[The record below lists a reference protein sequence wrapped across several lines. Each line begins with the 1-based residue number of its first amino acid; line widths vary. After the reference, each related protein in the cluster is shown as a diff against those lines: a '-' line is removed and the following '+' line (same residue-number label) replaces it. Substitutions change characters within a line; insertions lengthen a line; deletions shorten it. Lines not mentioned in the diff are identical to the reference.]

1 MEVAWAEWSISVAI
15 ATSCDHSAGGEGAT
29 TTTVAILGT
38 RYVDFSIEER
48 VLAGRGV
55 RLRSGEGASADSIV
69 SEAGDAEVILSGGSP
84 QFDAAVIDRLDCR
97 AIVRYGVGVDSVDL
111 DAAARAGMWVSYVPD
126 YGTEAVALHT
136 VSLLLAGLRGLIDA
150 DALVK
155 SGGWGLQEL
164 RPLHLPQA
172 LTVGIVGL
180 GRIGRRVAELL
191 SPFSFKLLGFDVA
204 VEAATLGLPLEPAS
218 FELLLRTSDVV
229 TLHVPGP
236 SDGRPLLGAK
246 ELGWLKEG
254 SLLVNTARG
263 SLIDRGA
270 LVRGLLEGRPAKAA
284 LDVFS
289 PEPPGAAFESVSERV
304 ILTPHM
310 AWYTE
315 ESESDLREKAANEAL
330 RILDGLPPLHI
341 AAGPQEHQ

>member
-1 MEVAWAEWSISVAI
+1 V
-15 ATSCDHSAGGEGAT
+15 TT

-38 RYVDFSIEER
+38 RYGDFSIEER
-48 VLAGRGV
+48 AFAGRGV
-55 RLRSGEGASADSIV
+55 RLRSGEGASADGIV
-69 SEAGDAEVILSGGSP
+69 SEAGDAKVILSGGSP
-84 QFDAAVIDRLDCR
+84 QFDAAVIDRLDCL

-111 DAAARAGMWVSYVPD
+111 DAASRAGMWVSYVPD
-126 YGTEAVALHT
+126 YGTDAVALHT
-136 VSLLLAGLRGLIDA
+136 VSLMLATLRGLIAA

-155 SGGWGLQEL
+155 SGGWGLKEL
-164 RPLHLPQA
+164 RPLHLSQA

-191 SPFSFKLLGFDVA
+191 NPFSFKLLGFDVVVDPA
-204 VEAATLGLPLEPAS
+204 SLGLPLEPAS
-218 FELLLRTSDVV
+218 FEMLLRTSDIV

-236 SDGRPLLGAK
+236 SDGRPLLGAT
-246 ELGWLKEG
+246 ELGWLKDC

-263 SLIDRGA
+263 SLIDQDA
-270 LVRGLLEGRPAKAA
+270 LIGGLREGRPARAA
-284 LDVFS
+284 LDVFA

-315 ESESDLREKAANEAL
+315 ESERDLREKAAQEAV

-341 AAGPQEHQ
+341 AARPQGHP

>member
-1 MEVAWAEWSISVAI
+1 MTITA
-15 ATSCDHSAGGEGAT
+15 
-29 TTTVAILGT
+29 TVAILGT
-38 RYVDFSIEER
+38 RYRDFSIEES
-48 VLAGRGV
+48 VFAGREV
-55 RLRSGEGASADSIV
+55 RLRSGEGASPHGIV
-69 SEAGDAEVILSGGSP
+69 AEAGDAEVILAGGSP
-84 QFDAAVIDRLDCR
+84 RFDEAVIERLSCR

-111 DAAARAGMWVSYVPD
+111 DAASRAGVWVSYVPD
-126 YGTEAVALHT
+126 YGTDAVALHT
-136 VSLLLAGLRGLIDA
+136 VSLLLASLRGLIAA

-155 SGGWGLQEL
+155 SGGWGLREL

-191 SPFSFKLLGFDVA
+191 SPFSFKLLGFDLA
-204 VEAATLGLPLEPAS
+204 VDAAALKLSLEPAS
-218 FELLLRTSDVV
+218 FEELLRTSDVV

-236 SDGRPLLGAK
+236 SDGRPLLGTT

-263 SLIDRGA
+263 SLIDLDA
-270 LVRGLLEGRPAKAA
+270 LMIGLRQGRPAKAA
-284 LDVFS
+284 LDVFA

-315 ESESDLREKAANEAL
+315 ESERDLRHKAAHEAL
-330 RILDGLPPLHI
+330 RVLDGRPPLHV
-341 AAGPQEHQ
+341 ATRAQGHP

>member
-1 MEVAWAEWSISVAI
+1 VTITA
-15 ATSCDHSAGGEGAT
+15 
-29 TTTVAILGT
+29 TVAILGT
-38 RYVDFSIEER
+38 RYEDFSIEES
-48 VLAGRGV
+48 VFAGREV
-55 RLRSGEGASADSIV
+55 RLRSGEGASPDGIV
-69 SEAGDAEVILSGGSP
+69 AEAGDAEVILAGGGP
-84 QFDAAVIDRLDCR
+84 RFDAAVIERLSCR
-97 AIVRYGVGVDSVDL
+97 AIVRYGVGVDSLDL
-111 DAAARAGMWVSYVPD
+111 DAASRAGVWVSYVPD
-126 YGTEAVALHT
+126 YGTDAVALHT
-136 VSLLLAGLRGLIDA
+136 VSLLLASLRGLIAA

-155 SGGWGLQEL
+155 SGGWGLREL

-191 SPFSFKLLGFDVA
+191 SPFSFKLLGFDLV
-204 VEAATLGLPLEPAS
+204 VDTAALKLSLEPAS
-218 FELLLRTSDVV
+218 FEELLRTSDVV

-236 SDGRPLLGAK
+236 SDGRPLLGTT

-263 SLIDRGA
+263 SLIDLDA
-270 LVRGLLEGRPAKAA
+270 LMIGLREGRPSMAA
-284 LDVFS
+284 LDVFA

-315 ESESDLREKAANEAL
+315 ESERDLRHKAAHEAL
-330 RILDGLPPLHI
+330 RVLDGRPPLHV
-341 AAGPQEHQ
+341 ATRPQGHP

>member
-1 MEVAWAEWSISVAI
+1 M
-15 ATSCDHSAGGEGAT
+15 TT

-38 RYVDFSIEER
+38 RYGDFAIEER
-48 VLAGRGV
+48 VFGGLGV
-55 RLRSGEGASADSIV
+55 SLRSGMGASADDIV
-69 SEAGDAEVILSGGSP
+69 AEAGDAELILAGGSP
-84 QFDAAVIDRLDCR
+84 QFDAAVIERLNCR

-111 DAAARAGMWVSYVPD
+111 DAASRSGMWVSYVPD
-126 YGTEAVALHT
+126 YGTDAVALHT
-136 VSLLLAGLRGLIDA
+136 VSLLLASLRGLMAA

-155 SGGWGLQEL
+155 GGGWGLKEL

-204 VEAATLGLPLEPAS
+204 VDAVTVEPPLKPAS
-218 FELLLRTSDVV
+218 FEELLRVSDVV

-236 SDGRPLLGAK
+236 SDGGALLGAR

-254 SLLVNTARG
+254 SLIVNTARG
-263 SLIDRGA
+263 SLIDLDA
-270 LVRGLLEGRPAKAA
+270 LTRGLREGRPARAA
-284 LDVFS
+284 LDVFA
-289 PEPPGAAFESVSERV
+289 PEPPEAVFESVSEHV

-315 ESESDLREKAANEAL
+315 ESERDLREKAAQEAL
-330 RILDGLPPLHI
+330 RILEGRPPLHV
-341 AAGPQEHQ
+341 ATRPQGQP

>member
-1 MEVAWAEWSISVAI
+1 MAQLNRGVTI
-15 ATSCDHSAGGEGAT
+15 

-38 RYVDFSIEER
+38 RYGDFSIEER
-48 VLAGRGV
+48 AFAGRGV
-55 RLRSGEGASADSIV
+55 RLRSGEGASADGIV
-69 SEAGDAEVILSGGSP
+69 AEAGDAEVILAGGSP
-84 QFDAAVIDRLDCR
+84 QFDAAVIERLTCR

-111 DAAARAGMWVSYVPD
+111 DAATRAGMWVSYVPD
-126 YGTEAVALHT
+126 YGTDAVALHT
-136 VSLLLAGLRGLIDA
+136 VSLLLASLRGLIAA

-155 SGGWGLQEL
+155 SGGWGLKEL

-191 SPFSFKLLGFDVA
+191 NPFAFKLLGYDVA
-204 VEAATLGLPLEPAS
+204 VDAAALGLPLGPAS
-218 FELLLRTSDVV
+218 FESLLRTSDVV

-236 SDGRPLLGAK
+236 SDGRPLLGAT
-246 ELGWLKEG
+246 ELGWLKEN

-263 SLIDRGA
+263 SLIELDA
-270 LVRGLLEGRPAKAA
+270 LKRGLREGRPARAA
-284 LDVFS
+284 LDVFA
-289 PEPPGAAFESVSERV
+289 PEPPGGAFEGVSERV

-315 ESESDLREKAANEAL
+315 ESERDLREKAAQEAL
-330 RILDGLPPLHI
+330 RILDKRPPLHV
-341 AAGPQEHQ
+341 AARPEQQHP

>member
-1 MEVAWAEWSISVAI
+1 V
-15 ATSCDHSAGGEGAT
+15 TT

-55 RLRSGEGASADSIV
+55 RLRSGEGASAEGIV

-111 DAAARAGMWVSYVPD
+111 DAAARAGMWVSFVPD

-136 VSLLLAGLRGLIDA
+136 VSLLLASLRGLIAA

-204 VEAATLGLPLEPAS
+204 VEAATLGLSLEPAS